1 MENDAEQILKKV
13 RDDITVFIELKIR
26 ILRLTVVE
34 KIARV
39 LAFLSYGLVILLFA
53 FFTVLFLF
61 VALGFFLGNL
71 LNNVALG
78 FLVVGGLYLLLTMCS
93 ILARYKIRLVFIN
106 LIIRSF
112 QMHDDEKENKI

>member
-13 RDDITVFIELKIR
+13 RDDITVFIDLKIR

>member
-13 RDDITVFIELKIR
+13 RDDITVFIDLKIR

-34 KIARV
+34 KIARM

>member
-13 RDDITVFIELKIR
+13 RDDITVFIDLKIR

-78 FLVVGGLYLLLTMCS
+78 FLVVGGLYLFLTMCS

>member
-13 RDDITVFIELKIR
+13 RDDITVFIDLKIR

-53 FFTVLFLF
+53 FFCVLFLF

>member
-13 RDDITVFIELKIR
+13 RDDITVFIDLKIR

-39 LAFLSYGLVILLFA
+39 LAFLSYGLVILLFS

>member
-13 RDDITVFIELKIR
+13 RDDITVFIDLKIR

-61 VALGFFLGNL
+61 VGLGFFLGNL

>member
-13 RDDITVFIELKIR
+13 RDDITVFIDLKIR

-78 FLVVGGLYLLLTMCS
+78 FLVVGGLCLLLTMCS

>member
-13 RDDITVFIELKIR
+13 RDDITVFIDLKIR

-112 QMHDDEKENKI
+112 QMYDDEKENKI

>member
-1 MENDAEQILKKV
+1 M
-13 RDDITVFIELKIR
+13 
-26 ILRLTVVE
+26 
-34 KIARV
+34 
-39 LAFLSYGLVILLFA
+39 LFA

-112 QMHDDEKENKI
+112 QMYDDEKENKI

>member
-13 RDDITVFIELKIR
+13 RDDITVFIDLKIR

-78 FLVVGGLYLLLTMCS
+78 F
-93 ILARYKIRLVFIN
+93 
-106 LIIRSF
+106 
-112 QMHDDEKENKI
+112 